1 MCLARRA
8 CDWEQGERVMLRAF
22 ATRYDLVAAVRVKLD
37 NTQQATNCQRRALF
51 GTIGR
56 PIFMPIVLL
65 R

>member
-8 CDWEQGERVMLRAF
+8 CDWEQGERVMLKAL

-51 GTIGR
+51 SRIGQPVKVR
-56 PIFMPIVLL
+56 MMRL